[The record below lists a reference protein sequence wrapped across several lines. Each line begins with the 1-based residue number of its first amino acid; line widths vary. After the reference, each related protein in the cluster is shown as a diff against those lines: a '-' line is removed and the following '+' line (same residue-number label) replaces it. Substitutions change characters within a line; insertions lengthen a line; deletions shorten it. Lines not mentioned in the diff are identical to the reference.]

1 MSGIID
7 QLRQDHVNFS
17 RLLDLLYSQLDLIHE
32 GQTADF
38 ELMQD
43 MMGYMT
49 HYPDRFHHPLEDL
62 VFAKLREHSAVADS
76 ALQILEKEHKGLADK
91 GEQFLN
97 SLKSVVDG
105 ALTRRDTLE
114 AQGRDYVAFLRFH
127 MDREE
132 GEVFPLAE
140 KLLSQADW
148 THIGSEMALQE
159 DPLFGSVVAE
169 DYRALYRYISQ

>member
-1 MSGIID
+1 MSEVIV

-17 RLLDLLYSQLDLIHE
+17 RLLDLLYAQLDLIHD
-32 GQTADF
+32 GRTADF

-43 MMGYMT
+43 IMSYMT

-62 VFAKLREHSAVADS
+62 VFVKLREHSGVADS
-76 ALQILEKEHKGLADK
+76 ALETLENEHKGLADK

-97 SLKSVVDG
+97 SLESVVDG

-140 KLLSQADW
+140 KLLSKADW
-148 THIGSEMALQE
+148 TQIASEIALHE